1 MKIVEKELEVALEVL
16 DDARLLL
23 KEKRFRSAVNRAYY
37 AIMHSAKALLT
48 LLGIETTSH
57 PGIIRMFGQEVVK
70 KNLIDKKYAKSL
82 SGAYNLRDK
91 SDYKIMELIK
101 DEKVAEAVKEAEDF
115 VAEIQR
121 VIEKITKMKELN

>member
-37 AIMHSAKALLT
+37 AMMHSAKALLT
-48 LLGIETTSH
+48 LLGVEAASH
-57 PGIIRMFGQEVVK
+57 PGIIRMFGQEIVK
-70 KNLIDKKYAKSL
+70 KDIIDKEYAKGL
-82 SGAYNLRDK
+82 SRAYNLRDK

-101 DEKVAEAVKEAEDF
+101 DERVAEVVKDAEDF
-115 VAEIQR
+115 VAEIQK
-121 VIEKITKMKELN
+121 VIAQISARN